1 VVTGTEVVVTAT
13 GATVDEV
20 VTGTEVV
27 VVVTAAGAGG
37 AGIVTVINCGEPAR
51 EVLALP
57 AISATENEPAA
68 VNVETTAPP
77 PAVAVE
83 LAFTVQTV
91 AVVCTIEV
99 MAEIPVRSKSTP
111 GVISIVVQSM
121 FSLPERVNEID
132 DVDDVVEETPRV
144 SSGAVESIVTV
155 PTEAADTLLAE
166 SAAYTL

>member
-1 VVTGTEVVVTAT
+1 MVVTAT

-111 GVISIVVQSM
+111 GVVSIVVQSM

-166 SAAYTL
+166 SAA